1 MIPALGPWLVAIST
15 ASFEACAP
23 GPGPEP
29 VCQVFAGLRPGAP
42 TDYAVAGATG
52 SAAAL
57 PAGEPLRFAVI
68 GDSGNGSPEQWE
80 VARRLEKAGPRFV
93 LHTGDIVYPRGALD
107 DYRDRYFAPY
117 KDLLSR
123 APVYPAI
130 GNHDYGNHILA
141 TRPGRRK
148 FEVYKR
154 IHRKPAYYSFDLGP
168 AHFISLDT
176 SRAWGV
182 DAAAAIGPGSPQDA
196 WLRAD
201 LAAARAAAWTIVFLH
216 VPVHASEDHG
226 DHEALRAWL
235 EPLFKKHRVQL
246 VLQGHDHIYERSK
259 PIEGT
264 VFMTVGCSGAKLHP
278 ERDRPRDPRFESRLA
293 EHGFVLGEL
302 EAASLTLRFID
313 KHGAVRD
320 SVTLRP

>member
-29 VCQVFAGLRPGAP
+29 VCQVFSGLRPGQSV
-42 TDYAVAGATG
+42 DYAVAGATG

-57 PAGEPLRFAVI
+57 PDSGPLRIVVI

-80 VARRLEKAGPRFV
+80 VARELTKARPHLV
-93 LHTGDIVYPRGALD
+93 LHTGDIVYPSGSLD

-123 APVYPAI
+123 APVYPAV
-130 GNHDYGNHILA
+130 GNHDYGNHIVR

-148 FEVYKR
+148 FEVYRR
-154 IHRKPAYYSFDLGP
+154 IHRKPAYYSFDIGP
-168 AHFISLDT
+168 AHLVSLDT

-182 DAAAAIGPGSPQDA
+182 DAAADIGPGSPQDA
-196 WLRAD
+196 WLRED
-201 LAAARAAAWTIVFLH
+201 LAASRAPWNIVLLH

-264 VFMTVGCSGAKLHP
+264 VFMTVGSGGAKLHP
-278 ERDRPRDPRFESRLA
+278 DRDRPRDPRFESRLA
-293 EHGFVLGEL
+293 VHGFVLAEL
-302 EAASLTLRFID
+302 EPSELRLRFLD
-313 KHGAVRD
+313 KDGVARD
-320 SVTLRP
+320 SFTLRP

>member
-1 MIPALGPWLVAIST
+1 MIPALGPWLVALST

-29 VCQVFAGLRPGAP
+29 VCQVFAGLRPGVP
-42 TDYAVAGATG
+42 VDYAVAGATG

-57 PAGEPLRFAVI
+57 PAEGTLRFAVI
-68 GDSGNGSPEQWE
+68 GDSGNGSPAQWE
-80 VARRLEKAGPRFV
+80 VARELEKARPHFV
-93 LHTGDIVYPRGALD
+93 LHTGDVVYPSGSLS

-117 KDLLSR
+117 KELLSR
-123 APVYPAI
+123 APVYPAV
-130 GNHDYGNHILA
+130 GNHDYGNHIVT

-168 AHFISLDT
+168 AHFVSLDT

-182 DAAAAIGPGSPQDA
+182 NAAADIGPGSPQDA
-196 WLRAD
+196 WLRQD
-201 LAAARAAAWTIVFLH
+201 LATSRAPWNIVLLH

-226 DHEALRAWL
+226 DHESLRAWL
-235 EPLFKKHRVQL
+235 EPLLKKHRVQL

-264 VFMTVGCSGAKLHP
+264 VFMTVGSGGADLHP
-278 ERDRPRDPRFESRLA
+278 DRDRPRDPRFEARLA
-293 EHGFVLGEL
+293 AHGFVLAEL
-302 EAASLTLRFID
+302 ERRELSLRFVD
-313 KHGAVRD
+313 ERGVVRD
-320 SVTLRP
+320 SVVLRP